1 MLIGK
6 QSTFFLKSIRAKAKM
21 FEYDIP
27 VALHPKHN
35 PLSNDLIL
43 LAIAIIGDISE
54 EIWNLREKP
63 IIISKEKQLQVYF
76 SSRFF
81 DSFFQSFLDED
92 SNPYYIILGAVS
104 YYYCDMI
111 GNSRVMLK
119 MLSNFNYDFHASGLE
134 KAIIWL
140 LNNELEFDISCI
152 DNKFKFYIEEIK
164 SAYLD
169 FFKGKE
175 INLEEFNRFKLF
187 VYRIG
192 NPREIL
198 FADII
203 LAIFKKKICNSC
215 LGLMPHYSG
224 IQLTEW
230 IRTFEHNNRI
240 KEMWPAQI
248 LLGKNHIFDGQSGVI
263 QMPTSS
269 GKTTSIALAIQS
281 SFLSGRTTTAVIVAP
296 FKALCKEIV
305 YDLEFFFKFDN
316 NHVEISEFSDIPES
330 NDLIESLLPNDNKK
344 IIVLTPEKLLYII
357 KQNQTF
363 ANYIKLIIFD
373 EAHLFDDDSRG
384 TDYEMLLSI
393 INYFLKTNVQK
404 ILVSAVIPNAKRL
417 NEWINNSGVVVQD
430 RAIKT
435 TQKNVAFN
443 SVNLHGVHYLYF
455 LNPLKNLE
463 EEFFVPRVVKTW
475 EIKKLGRETKRRF
488 FPDSNVNW
496 DIGIYYS
503 IKLIT
508 KGSVAIYCP
517 KKNNVNSIIER
528 FIDLERRDI
537 SLSDFAD
544 RCDNNEHLKIASLIL
559 EHYGDTSIAI
569 YQAALRGI
577 LGHYSTI
584 PNGVKVSM
592 EYALKNGL
600 VNCVICTST
609 LAQGVN
615 LPIKYLII
623 SNIYQ
628 SDQIIKV
635 RDFHNLIGRTGRAGQ
650 QTEGTIIL
658 TENVYNHNDKYA
670 KKRFNQYRYLFNPD
684 NSEDCSSNLL
694 KLVSPIVFGKKH
706 EISVDKLLKLIKN
719 RYTNTD
725 NYDCLKAKLKLIIIE
740 RYGSEASKEALRKIE
755 QIEKI
760 LISLENYIMFFADS
774 NNYNDDIIKYT
785 YGYFLADNEQR
796 NLLEFIFRLIK
807 DNLSQI
813 ENHEKK
819 FYSKSML
826 GIIKIREVERFVQDK
841 IGDIINSDLDKR
853 LSFLCNLLLKFGDCK
868 IANKIEGEDNILQ
881 MLKLWIDGAQYSKI
895 LYFATENEVKIIK
908 RNRSRNINIEEIIE
922 LCNNDFS
929 YVMLSLIQSTIEAL
943 KLLHGED
950 RVVEWL
956 ELIIRRVRYGL
967 PRVRDIYI
975 YELGFSD
982 RIIAQ
987 EISAFLPSIISNN
1000 KKAIRNILKLNKSR
1014 LREILIKYP
1023 SYFLQRL
1030 KTL

>member
-6 QSTFFLKSIRAKAKM
+6 RSEYFLKSIRAKAKM

-27 VALHPKHN
+27 EELHLKIN
-35 PLSNDLIL
+35 PLSNDLVL

-54 EIWNLREKP
+54 EIWDLKEKP
-63 IIISKEKQLQVYF
+63 IIIPKEKQLQLYF

-81 DSFFQSFLDED
+81 DSFFQSFLDES

-119 MLSNFNYDFHASGLE
+119 MLSSFNFDFHASGLE

-140 LNNELEFDISCI
+140 LNNEFELDISCI
-152 DNKFKFYIEEIK
+152 DNKFRIYIEEIK
-164 SAYLD
+164 NAYLD
-169 FFKGKE
+169 FFTGKE
-175 INLEEFNRFKLF
+175 INLVEFNKFKSF
-187 VYRIG
+187 VYKIG

-203 LAIFKKKICNSC
+203 LAIFKKKISNSC

-224 IQLTEW
+224 IQLSEW
-230 IRTFEHNNRI
+230 IETFENNNRI

-248 LLGKNHIFDGQSGVI
+248 LLGENRIFNGQSGVI

-305 YDLEFFFKFDN
+305 YDLENFFKFDSK
-316 NHVEISEFSDIPES
+316 HIEISEFSDIPES
-330 NDLIESLLPNDNKK
+330 SEFIESLLPDSNKK

-363 ANYIKLIIFD
+363 TNDIKLIIFD

-393 INYFLKTNVQK
+393 INYFFKSNVQK
-404 ILVSAVIPNAKRL
+404 LLVSAVLPNAEKL
-417 NEWINNSGVVVQD
+417 NEWVNNNGVVVQNKT
-430 RAIKT
+430 IKT
-435 TQKNVAFN
+435 TEKNVAFN
-443 SVNLHGVHYLYF
+443 SSNLYGVHYLYF
-455 LNPLKNLE
+455 LDPIKNLE
-463 EEFFVPRVVKTW
+463 EEFYVPRVIKSL
-475 EIKKLGRETKRRF
+475 EIKRLGRETKQRF
-488 FPDSNVNW
+488 FPDLKEKH

-517 KKNNVNSIIER
+517 RKINVNSIIER

-537 SLSDFAD
+537 SLDVFAD
-544 RCDNNEHLKIASLIL
+544 RCVNNEHLKIASLIF
-559 EHYGDTSIAI
+559 EHYGDNSISL

-577 LGHYSTI
+577 LGHYSSI
-584 PNGVKVSM
+584 PNGIKVSM

-628 SDQIIKV
+628 SNQMIKV

-658 TENVYNHNDKYA
+658 TENVYHNKSISA
-670 KKRFNQYRYLFNPD
+670 ERRFNQYRYLFNPE
-684 NSEDCSSNLL
+684 NSEDCGSNLL
-694 KLVSPIVFGKKH
+694 DLVNPIVLSNNR
-706 EISVDKLLKLIKN
+706 EIKNDKLLSLIKE

-725 NYDCLKAKLKLIIIE
+725 EYNHLKHKLKSI
-740 RYGSEASKEALRKIE
+740 SETNDENGVGKEILRKIE
-755 QIEKI
+755 QIENI

-774 NNYNDDIIKYT
+774 NNYDDDIIKST
-785 YGYFLADNEQR
+785 YGYFLANDEQR
-796 NLLEFIFRLIK
+796 NKLEFIFRLIK
-807 DNLSQI
+807 DNLNQI
-813 ENHEKK
+813 ETHEKA

-826 GIIKIREVERFVQDK
+826 GIIKIRELEKSVLDK
-841 IGDIINSDLDKR
+841 IDDINNSDLDKR
-853 LSFLCNLLLKFGDCK
+853 LSFLCCLLLKFGDCK
-868 IANKIEGEDNILQ
+868 IANKIQGTENILQ
-881 MLKLWIDGAQYSKI
+881 MLKFWLDGARYSRIFNFAI
-895 LYFATENEVKIIK
+895 LNDVTIVK
-908 RNRSRNINIEEIIE
+908 RNRTRVLNIEDIIE
-922 LCNNDFS
+922 LCNSDFS

-943 KLLHGED
+943 RLLQGEEI
-950 RVVEWL
+950 VIEWF
-956 ELIIRRVRYGL
+956 ELIIKRIRYGL
-967 PRVRDIYI
+967 PRIRDIYI

-987 EISAFLPSIISNN
+987 EISAVLPVTTLDN
-1000 KKAIRNILKLNKSR
+1000 KKAIKNALKINKTQIK
-1014 LREILIKYP
+1014 EILIKYP

-1030 KTL
+1030 EAL